1 MHDSNT
7 SRVCCL
13 WLHATLQQTLG
24 FLSTVCV
31 RMRHKER
38 ALPAPTPN
46 MLCASRC
53 GRPTNTSPTP
63 VSAFPS
69 QSLSWSVHHQ
79 VIYHSGEG
87 NTFSEILQKFNQL
100 HFKRKKGRNQ
110 CSGSSW
116 EPNNFPPFHYWTSCL
131 KASIKNHYKT
141 IIFVRCQKFFSGPP
155 PSEWQDLC
163 EGSGQRYSRS
173 KDRAA
178 LVIIFG
184 YFLFFLKRFK

>member
-1 MHDSNT
+1 MAPRDPSADSGVLVH
-7 SRVCCL
+7 SVCA
-13 WLHATLQQTLG
+13 HAPQG
-24 FLSTVCV
+24 
-31 RMRHKER
+31 
-38 ALPAPTPN
+38 A
-46 MLCASRC
+46 CASRPNSKHALC
-53 GRPTNTSPTP
+53 FPLWPTYKHIPTP